1 MKMSSYNSS
10 RFRNAEQLSL
20 SNDVLNITQ
29 GYDWSGNNILNLR
42 PWAQESNTEL
52 KNQINKLG
60 TVRNTD
66 C

>member
-1 MKMSSYNSS
+1 MSSYNSS